1 MKVMEK
7 SGEAKK
13 TLQVTKGGGQQ
24 VLQRKRKEM
33 RVTCPREEDYKISRW
48 VSASGEL
55 G

>member
-13 TLQVTKGGGQQ
+13 TLQVTKGGDQQ
-24 VLQRKRKEM
+24 VQRKRKEM
-33 RVTCPREEDYKISRW
+33 RVTCPREEDYKISSW